1 MMKYTRFKIN
11 AYKAISTPIDIAID
25 KENLV
30 PIIGVNECGKT
41 TILKAIL
48 AFDYHN
54 DAFDNLYHHLQDTNN
69 LYDAGSEDAASITA
83 TISISKDELKDVIR
97 ETGREAAEDKTR
109 SYIGKLGNKSIEN
122 ISITRRLNPD
132 DKSYDVDL
140 KEFND
145 SVFNDALAKHI
156 IRKLP
161 YILYFDDFR
170 DHVPDR
176 IEIDIAARD
185 NPSGWLAIVERL
197 FKESDPKFS
206 IFEIEEKDE
215 RARKTI
221 LAKVNK
227 VLQATLAKEWQ
238 TFKLDDSDNLTVAMD
253 FMPASNNEDGTVKPA
268 YVKFEI
274 VETDDKGEEHYFYVR
289 DRSKGFYWFFNFVMK
304 LEFNPKIVSNDG
316 SNAIYLLDEP
326 GSYLHATA
334 QVRLC
339 KKLRKLS
346 EKNTVIYCTHSHYL
360 LDPEIIPL
368 KSIKITSKND
378 SKEIVLSS
386 IYNYAGQDKSTFQ
399 PIYDALEIKPFGLTY
414 GDGDKVV
421 LVEGIYDYYCFDM
434 FLPGYKFIPCRN
446 ASSVVYYIALM
457 IGWGI
462 SFNVI
467 WDNDEEGID
476 CRDRALHD
484 FGDIF
489 CDRLHLLPKKGNQK
503 TILQDMFAGNDLV
516 MIREELQLPRSTS
529 FDRTIYSL
537 YYDSRKDGIL
547 SKISSETK
555 NTFSNID
562 GILNF

>member
-1 MMKYTRFKIN
+1 M
-11 AYKAISTPIDIAID
+11 
-25 KENLV
+25 
-30 PIIGVNECGKT
+30 
-41 TILKAIL
+41 KAIL

-489 CDRLHLLPKKGNQK
+489 CDRFHLLPKKGNQK